1 MFEPY
6 FTTFGGHFLRQS
18 CGIEVTY
25 FRRRRKKALGKLLPV
40 DFEKIQ
46 ELALGHTL
54 KGYRDVPHLR

>member
-1 MFEPY
+1 MTSRSRRE
-6 FTTFGGHFLRQS
+6 LRYAIA

>member
-1 MFEPY
+1 
-6 FTTFGGHFLRQS
+6 
-18 CGIEVTY
+18 VTY